1 MAFYKDKYDVIVIGG
16 ALAGM
21 SCAMK
26 LASEGKD
33 VLILERH
40 NLPGGIAT
48 SFSRSG
54 IEMEATLHEMMSIGP
69 EDDPLF
75 IRDYLDEMGVKIDWL
90 RVPEAYR
97 LVSPEDGID
106 ITLHPGRRADGTWV
120 CADEIDAVYPGT
132 RGEVNKLLELC
143 LQVYNSVLYMN
154 EHHVSKLKTLLEH
167 EALAKTAGYTGAEVM
182 DSYVSLPSAVNCSRR
197 QRSSSR
203 MSPMARVRLSRS
215 ET

>member
-75 IRDYLDEMGVKIDWL
+75 PELDGVQDRRVTQVPWDNAYDAEGIAIMVKQCEESRDMLDGLDQ
-90 RVPEAYR
+90 
-97 LVSPEDGID
+97 
-106 ITLHPGRRADGTWV
+106 T
-120 CADEIDAVYPGT
+120 
-132 RGEVNKLLELC
+132 
-143 LQVYNSVLYMN
+143 
-154 EHHVSKLKTLLEH
+154 VSKFLL
-167 EALAKTAGYTGAEVM
+167 V
-182 DSYVSLPSAVNCSRR
+182 AV
-197 QRSSSR
+197 
-203 MSPMARVRLSRS
+203 A
-215 ET
+215 